1 MRRNR
6 KGFTLIELIIVLA
19 IFSIIMTLV
28 MSFIDPVSKIMKK
41 ASTRER
47 TAAYVDNIGE
57 YLDNSLHYAKFMR
70 VYYGDFVDPAD
81 PTKVIPE
88 GVAVQNL
95 VEEAYNGALKYNSK
109 ASKESDKFKPLQGTV
124 RVLKLMNQDDGKL
137 EKGQIYETV
146 YNFAAGDNVKDA
158 SGDPHADSYSAQV
171 SIHDPKTEENIPVI
185 NAEHFEDY
193 CYYYKTGYYT
203 LNQLKDPENYADPSD
218 ATKSFALKN
227 RVYYSS
233 LNPMLYAADADG
245 VADDVVTIRPNE
257 DFCVNVVSYKNDEAD
272 NMVVAKYTGGGS
284 DVDVPVF
291 KSPAHMDAVSMYLPN
306 INSFADNPDD
316 PVYVRY
322 KRKANGDKQVTNG
335 KYVFEPVSA
344 KNTTT
349 PFSEYTANTS
359 TKKDIIY
366 IVFIVPD
373 EVRDTN
379 INYN

>member
-28 MSFIDPVSKIMKK
+28 MSFIDPVAKIMKK

-57 YLDNSLHYAKFMR
+57 YIDNSLHYAKFMR
-70 VYYGDFVDPAD
+70 VYNGDFVDPTNLSTA
-81 PTKVIPE
+81 IPE

-95 VEEAYNGALKYNSK
+95 IEEAYNGALKYNSK
-109 ASKESDKFKPLQGTV
+109 ANKQSEKFLPLQGTV
-124 RVLKLMNQDDGKL
+124 RVLKFMNEDVDKL
-137 EKGQIYETV
+137 EKGHVYETI
-146 YNFAAGDNVKDA
+146 YHFAAGNNVLD
-158 SGDPHADSYSAQV
+158 SNGDPHPDSYAAQV

-185 NAEHFEDY
+185 NSEHYEDY
-193 CYYYKTGYYT
+193 CYYFKSGYYT
-203 LNQLKDPENYADPSD
+203 LDQLKDPENYSDPSN
-218 ATKSFALKN
+218 ASKSFALKN

-245 VADDVVTIRPNE
+245 VVDDVVTIRPNT
-257 DFCVNVVSYKNDEAD
+257 DYCINVISYKNDEPD
-272 NMVVAKYTGGGS
+272 NMVVAKYKGGGS
-284 DVDVPVF
+284 TVDVPVF

-306 INSFADNPDD
+306 ISSMSTNPDD
-316 PVYVRY
+316 PVYVRF
-322 KRKANGDKQVTNG
+322 KRKANGDKQVVNG
-335 KYVFEPVSA
+335 KTVFEPVSA

-349 PFSEYTANTS
+349 PFFEYTAT
-359 TKKDIIY
+359 TAGKKDAIY
-366 IVFIVPD
+366 IIFIVPD